1 MYPGYKSG
9 YNSVMNNSKLG
20 YSHGL
25 SPFPTKAEKE
35 NKNSRTKC
43 TSEKRSAYLGVI
55 RMKYLD
61 KDNVSVKR
69 DDVLSGES
77 LTLNICRL

>member
-25 SPFPTKAEKE
+25 SPFPTMQRKKIKTHGQNAPV
-35 NKNSRTKC
+35 R
-43 TSEKRSAYLGVI
+43 SEV
-55 RMKYLD
+55 
-61 KDNVSVKR
+61 
-69 DDVLSGES
+69 VLSGES
-77 LTLNICRL
+77 LMLENCKL